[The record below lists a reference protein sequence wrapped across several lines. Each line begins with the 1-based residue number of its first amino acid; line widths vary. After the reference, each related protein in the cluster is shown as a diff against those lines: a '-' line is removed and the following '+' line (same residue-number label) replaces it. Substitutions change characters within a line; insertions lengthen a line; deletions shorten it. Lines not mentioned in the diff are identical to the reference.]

1 MPVAEAIL
9 RLGHA
14 LYHDPA
20 IDVEYAG
27 TGSGYFMAQEDQ
39 DAVLCRTVLEH
50 REAKEHEARLDKE
63 AKRKGYSLKDQA
75 HMPHFLGDRLFRNSD
90 YRTWKENQTAYGR
103 TPRIGREEHSLGGA
117 ALAGLLRIR
126 IWEAAFNSTSFLL
139 SSSSLST

>member
-27 TGSGYFMAQEDQ
+27 TGGGYFMAQEDQ
-39 DAVLCRTVLEH
+39 DAVLRRTSWNTARPRSTRPDLISRLNAKGILCRTRRTCHIFWAIVSLEI
-50 REAKEHEARLDKE
+50 LIT
-63 AKRKGYSLKDQA
+63 
-75 HMPHFLGDRLFRNSD
+75 
-90 YRTWKENQTAYGR
+90 RTWKANQTAYGR